1 MNQKNIRKLLHSA
14 DEQTVQQ
21 IADTYQ
27 ATDANAKEKIY
38 QQVCQRK
45 HAMSQQ
51 NQTTSETYHASYI
64 KSIPWAR
71 NLGITTACLLI
82 VGGTVGGMWKLTHL
96 ETPSEKLNSTAEN
109 NSNTD
114 ISTTI
119 PTESTTFSETFTTTQ
134 TALQTAPMAVTSAN
148 TTMTETNT
156 TTASAVTTAKTTP
169 VITTTIPSAHKE
181 TVIASE
187 TQQAKTDPVV
197 MTQPPA
203 TEPIV
208 TEPQITAPP
217 IETTN
222 TTTTTSTTTEP
233 AATRPAYV
241 TAYLEICKEYEKE
254 FDNAEYCLYDID
266 KDSTPEL
273 IINSSFCWTSVYT
286 YADNQVYTLMDKYP
300 YGTHSNSGYY
310 FHPEYNSIYYSYTE
324 YAGLIANQVY
334 LTITPEHTLLET
346 DILTSVMFDDLNH
359 DGIPQENEPNVSDY
373 DYNYIG
379 KYYHNGEEFSKDEFD
394 TWIMAHVQKTYIN
407 NRLDFKVYS
416 DFLENLPE

>member
-156 TTASAVTTAKTTP
+156 TTASAVTTTKTTP
-169 VITTTIPSAHKE
+169 VITTPIPSAHKE

-203 TEPIV
+203 TEPV
-208 TEPQITAPP
+208 TTEPQITAPP

-233 AATRPAYV
+233 ATTRSAYL
-241 TAYLEICKEYEKE
+241 TAYLEICEEYEKD
-254 FDNAEYCLYDID
+254 FDNLSYCLYDVD
-266 KDSTPEL
+266 NDGTPEL
-273 IINSSFCWTSVYT
+273 IIHGFSYWISLYT
-286 YADNQVYTLMDKYP
+286 YADNQVYELMDKWS
-300 YGTHSNSGYY
+300 YGVNNNMGYC
-310 FHPEYNSIYYSYTE
+310 FHPEKNSIYYNVGE
-324 YAGLIANQVY
+324 YAGLIYHHVY
-334 LTITPEHTLLET
+334 LTITPEHTLSEENV
-346 DILTSVMFDDLNH
+346 LTCVNDVDTLFKEYPYLKNDNS
-359 DGIPQENEPNVSDY
+359 
-373 DYNYIG
+373 YNYING
-379 KYYHNGEEFSKDEFD
+379 NGYYLNHEKITEEEFNTFYTENYPTNYYNIDLDYKLYPEFL
-394 TWIMAHVQKTYIN
+394 AG
-407 NRLDFKVYS
+407 
-416 DFLENLPE
+416 LPE